1 MIFYSEVDINENTE
15 ESSEEVTTEI
25 FISSPTDAEYTEQI
39 DKIVSYSYASMI
51 LLFMITLYL
60 FHQLLR
66 SAMLKNT
73 NEVK

>member
-1 MIFYSEVDINENTE
+1 MLFYSEVDINENTE
-15 ESSEEVTTEI
+15 DSSEEVTTETV
-25 FISSPTDAEYTEQI
+25 ISSPTDSEYTQQI

-60 FHQLLR
+60 FHQLFR